1 MADGRLAPADL
12 DLRAGQLV
20 QPDLFVVPPIPGR
33 GPARWEE
40 CGIPILIA
48 EVVSPSTARF
58 DRITKRRRYQRS
70 GVPVYWVV
78 DLDARLR
85 WHPARA
91 AAALTID
98 VSAYMNEVWAE
109 HT

>member
-1 MADGRLAPADL
+1 M
-12 DLRAGQLV
+12 V
-20 QPDLFVVPPIPGR
+20 QPDLFVVP
-33 GPARWEE
+33 
-40 CGIPILIA
+40 PILIA

-70 GVPVYWVV
+70 GVLAYWVV

-85 WHPARA
+85 WHPVGAVEG
-91 AAALTID
+91 LTID

-109 HT
+109 HTSL